1 MGFQVLVDGETYN
14 HVDTW
19 GPIEIADSFV
29 ARSNKLTSTSG
40 NGEAK
45 LYVGE
50 QSERLRKFFGR
61 RRFKIRAFLDRDEL
75 LTFFAAMKEKYT
87 KDALK
92 YRSGLDLPKLW
103 DDRFAQLKGQV
114 SRFVWFDVAEQIAGG
129 PRRCYVKGSGR
140 YDLLRELP
148 LPNAAYITIE
158 KLQSTSGELVYKF
171 SLNLS
176 ETGNVPASKS
186 HADLLTRDE
195 AERRIVVEIETDPDL
210 TATQKEQ
217 LIAARRGQG
226 HYRLNL
232 LESCGGFCPLS
243 LVDDPELL
251 VASHI
256 KPWRSSSNF
265 ERLDPFNGLLLSPTF
280 DLLFDHGLITFD
292 DDCRIRVSR
301 QLGDANSRK
310 LGLINGALFSKLPL
324 LGDGQANRR
333 SYMRYHRENIFLAS

>member
-1 MGFQVLVDGETYN
+1 
-14 HVDTW
+14 
-19 GPIEIADSFV
+19 V

-50 QSERLRKFFGR
+50 QNERLREFFGR

-75 LTFFAAMKEKYT
+75 LTFFAAMKETYT

-103 DDRFAQLKGQV
+103 DDRFAQLKGQA

-129 PRRCYVKGSGR
+129 LRRCYVKGDGGYSF
-140 YDLLRELP
+140 LRELP

-176 ETGNVPASKS
+176 EIGNVPASKS

-195 AERRIVVEIETDPDL
+195 AERRIVVEIETDPNL
-210 TATQKEQ
+210 TVTQKEQ
-217 LIAARRGQG
+217 LIDARRGEGQ
-226 HYRLNL
+226 YRSNL
-232 LESCGGFCPLS
+232 LESCGGFCALS

-280 DLLFDHGLITFD
+280 DLLFDHGLITFE
-292 DDCRIRVSR
+292 DDCRIRVSS
-301 QLGDANSRK
+301 QLSNANSRK

>member
-1 MGFQVLVDGETYN
+1 MGFQVLVDSKTYS

-29 ARSNKLTSTSG
+29 TRSNKLTSTSG

-50 QSERLRKFFGR
+50 QNERLREFFGR

-75 LTFFAAMKEKYT
+75 LIFFAAMKETYT

-129 PRRCYVKGSGR
+129 LRRCYVKGDGGYSF
-140 YDLLRELP
+140 LRELP
-148 LPNAAYITIE
+148 LPNVAYVSID
-158 KLQSTSGELVYKF
+158 KLRSVKGDLVYKF
-171 SLNLS
+171 SLNLPES
-176 ETGNVPASKS
+176 RTTSSSKS
-186 HADLLTRDE
+186 HADLSTRDE
-195 AERRIVVEIETDPDL
+195 AERRIVVEIETDPNL
-210 TATQKEQ
+210 TVTQKEQ
-217 LIAARRGQG
+217 IINARLGQG
-226 HYRLNL
+226 QYRINL
-232 LESCGGFCPLS
+232 LMSCGGFCPLS

-265 ERLDPFNGLLLSPTF
+265 ERLDPFNGLVLNPTF
-280 DLLFDHGLITFD
+280 DLLFDHGLITFE
-292 DDCRIRVSR
+292 DDCRLRVSR
-301 QLGDANSRK
+301 QLSDVNARK

-333 SYMRYHRENIFLAS
+333 SYMSYHRESIFLAS

>member
-1 MGFQVLVDGETYN
+1 MGFQVLVDGETYD

-29 ARSNKLTSTSG
+29 VRSNKLISTSG

-50 QSERLRKFFGR
+50 KTERLREFFGR
-61 RRFKIRAFLDRDEL
+61 RRFKIQAFLDRDESL
-75 LTFFAAMKEKYT
+75 AFFAALKSTYT
-87 KDALK
+87 KNASE
-92 YRSGLDLPKLW
+92 YRSGHDLPKLW
-103 DDRFAQLKGQV
+103 DERFAELQGQV
-114 SRFVWFDVAEQIAGG
+114 SKFVWFDVAEQVAGG
-129 PRRCYVKGSGR
+129 PQRCYVKGVGG
-140 YDLLRELP
+140 YDFLRKLP
-148 LPNAAYITIE
+148 LPNVAYIRID
-158 KLQSTSGELVYKF
+158 KLRSINGDFVYKF
-171 SLNLS
+171 SLIFLENRDMS
-176 ETGNVPASKS
+176 ASNS
-186 HADLLTRDE
+186 HVDLRTRDE
-195 AERRIVVEIETDPDL
+195 AERRIVVEIEADPSL
-210 TATQKEQ
+210 TITQKEQ
-217 LIAARRGQG
+217 LIDARRGQG
-226 HYRLNL
+226 QYRLNL
-232 LESCGGFCPLS
+232 LDSCGGFCPLS

-280 DLLFDHGLITFD
+280 DLLFDHGLITFE

-301 QLGDANSRK
+301 QLSDANARK

-324 LGDGQANRR
+324 LGDGEANRR